1 MYLFLLWL
9 VMIVYCILGCLCIKL
24 LIKFLE
30 FPSRERGGV
39 WKMGSS
45 RGLKKLFIIFSLT
58 LHSIKI
64 SNFLWAIPHQLWP
77 FFRGDKAPSPFD
89 VQIVSNLFNNSVWP
103 WVIAGNQDYWA
114 YILSIL
120 ADWWNSPTSYLAK
133 RVYFCSKCHASFRDS
148 RILLQSF
155 WN

>member
-1 MYLFLLWL
+1 M
-9 VMIVYCILGCLCIKL
+9 
-24 LIKFLE
+24 
-30 FPSRERGGV
+30 
-39 WKMGSS
+39 
-45 RGLKKLFIIFSLT
+45 
-58 LHSIKI
+58 
-64 SNFLWAIPHQLWP
+64 SNTSPTST

-155 WN
+155 LKLNICEPSIKNAPYAFKYKTRHCNKTRRCLASVHWILADC